1 MAYNWQAIQ
10 KHEIENAQE
19 VSFEPLPDGEY
30 KVMIVESEEK
40 RNKSDNGDILKLK
53 LQVIE
58 GEHNGRFVFDQ
69 LNLTNP
75 SPKAE
80 EIGQRQLKWLLKCCN
95 VFNPKGPFDLLNKVV
110 IVEVG
115 SEVYND
121 KPKNIVKNYSP
132 VGYKSQTTQQPQ
144 IPTQTD
150 QPTQAPVAPPTKP
163 VTNGNGGAK
172 PWRK

>member
-1 MAYNWQAIQ
+1 MAYNWNSIQ
-10 KHEIENAQE
+10 REEIENAQE

-30 KVMIVESEEK
+30 KVMVIESEEK

-58 GEHNGRFVFDQ
+58 GEFVNRIVFDQ

-80 EIGQRQLKWLLKCCN
+80 EIGQRQLKWLLKCTN

-115 SEVYND
+115 TETYQD
-121 KPKNIVKNYSP
+121 KPKNVVKNYSP
-132 VGYKSQTTQQPQ
+132 VGYKQQQAQPQQQVPQQTQQQP
-144 IPTQTD
+144 PTQ
-150 QPTQAPVAPPTKP
+150 PTPPKA
-163 VTNGNGGAK
+163 VTNGGAK